1 MDAKSRERPRVDS
14 PPERLEG
21 DREPAY
27 RDRLMHAVTIGA
39 AALVKAAS
47 LDLAMPEAL
56 RILGET
62 LGVDRVVVVH
72 SNPAPELL
80 YIWQRPEALPQVDK
94 SSFKAAAA
102 DTPALLAWRAQ
113 LNEGKPLVAQRA
125 TSEGLVRAM
134 LVRLGEQSLLTVPIF
149 AGAKNWV
156 NLGAELRDAIDAGQL
171 FLMYQ
176 PQVAIADGRISGVEA
191 LLRWRHPERGV
202 LSPDLFIPIA
212 ERIGIIGRLG
222 HWVLWA
228 ACRQARLWLDAG
240 LAPVRIAVNVSAL
253 QFKASIALEADVA
266 ATLRETRLPP
276 HLLELELTET
286 VLMGMARER
295 SDAFDRLRTTGV
307 TIAIDDFGTGYSSLE
322 YLRRF
327 PVERIKIAQVFVKEL
342 ETKHDDAAIAR
353 ATIGLARELGIDVI
367 AEGVETEAQ
376 AELVAGW
383 RCKEAQGFLFSRPLS
398 AEDATAALKAGVV
411 RRRAPC

>member
-1 MDAKSRERPRVDS
+1 MPSPSTWGGSEIHTGASIGIAIYGADAAD
-14 PPERLEG
+14 
-21 DREPAY
+21 A
-27 RDRLMHAVTIGA
+27 
-39 AALVKAAS
+39 
-47 LDLAMPEAL
+47 
-56 RILGET
+56 ET
-62 LGVDRVVVVH
+62 LL
-72 SNPAPELL
+72 SNADVAL
-80 YIWQRPEALPQVDK
+80 YRGKAEGRGRYRFFTEAMD
-94 SSFKAAAA
+94 
-102 DTPALLAWRAQ
+102 
-113 LNEGKPLVAQRA
+113 NEV
-125 TSEGLVRAM
+125 
-134 LVRLGEQSLLTVPIF
+134 QSR
-149 AGAKNWV
+149 V
-156 NLGAELRDAIDAGQL
+156 NLGAELREAIDAGQL

-202 LSPDLFIPIA
+202 LSPGLFIPIA

-266 ATLRETRLPP
+266 ATLQETGLPP

-327 PVERIKIAQVFVKEL
+327 PVERIKIAQVFVQEL
-342 ETKHDDAAIAR
+342 ETKHDDAAIVR
-353 ATIGLARELGIDVI
+353 ATIGLARELGVNVI

-376 AELVAGW
+376 AKLIAGW
-383 RCKEAQGFLFSRPLS
+383 GCKEAQGFLFSRPLS
-398 AEDATAALKAGVV
+398 VEDATAALKAGVV
-411 RRRAPC
+411 RRQAPC